1 MTTRP
6 DSNSYFECIKCG
18 GCAVIK
24 LSIEKKLLIIRLYL
38 EGHPYSEIAAKAGVS
53 TGAITNIVEELKA
66 GKLPGIED
74 VSGQLDA
81 LRELSVGLYKAHIT
95 AVQAAVGL
103 IVLNRLADLGVEPKD
118 IDKVASLCHD
128 LTSGE
133 SDPKTFM
140 KAALALEE
148 VRKQTGL
155 APDELEKKVKGL
167 QEAASQLEP
176 LATKAK
182 ETEIEVDELAA
193 QKQQLSQTVSA
204 LSQQQDSLK
213 KDIALKVQHVDALA
227 AQAADLEEK
236 AHAADVQLAG
246 AREDLKT
253 LAQIGLSADA
263 LAVLTHEIKGIAS
276 HHGISPAELSKRLF
290 EELLKLDKALDL
302 EEAIKDKQGELLK
315 VKKAISDAR
324 KEKAA
329 IKAAND
335 KLLEEQ
341 SRLEAV
347 AEELSQHITGDLEAI
362 DAGAKET
369 MAHLK
374 ETLAAGM
381 LEGLEQ
387 VGALKDKAL
396 ELGTE
401 MGKLENLIE
410 STEWLAVLDALVK
423 GKDSASPSQLRVIAL
438 SVTRAI
444 SAWLEA
450 KYKDDPHTSLVRT
463 LMSNAVLEL
472 EHWVP

>member
-1 MTTRP
+1 
-6 DSNSYFECIKCG
+6 
-18 GCAVIK
+18 VIK
-24 LSIEKKLLIIRLYL
+24 LSIQKRLLVVRLYL
-38 EGHPYSEIAAKAGVS
+38 EGHPYTEISKKTGVS
-53 TGAITNIVEELKA
+53 IGAISNIVEDLKA

-74 VSGQLDA
+74 VSDQLDA

-118 IDKVASLCHD
+118 VDKVASLCHD

-133 SDPKTFM
+133 GDPKTYM

-148 VRKQTGL
+148 AKKQTGL

-167 QEAASQLEP
+167 QEVASQLEP

-182 ETEIEVDELAA
+182 ETEIEVDELEAK
-193 QKQQLSQTVSA
+193 KQELSDTVSA
-204 LSQQQDSLK
+204 LSKQQDGLNN
-213 KDIALKVQHVDALA
+213 DIALKVQHVDALA

-236 AHAADVQLAG
+236 AHAANVQLAG
-246 AREDLKT
+246 ARDDLKT
-253 LAQIGLSADA
+253 LAKIGFSADA

-276 HHGISPAELSKRLF
+276 HHGISSAELSKYLF
-290 EELLKLDKALDL
+290 EELVNLDKALGL
-302 EEAIKDKQGELLK
+302 EEVIEAKQGELLK
-315 VKKAISDAR
+315 VKKAVSDAR
-324 KEKAA
+324 KENAA

-341 SRLEAV
+341 SGLKVV
-347 AEELSQHITGDLEAI
+347 AEELKKHITDDLEAV

-369 MAHLK
+369 VAHLK

-387 VGALKDKAL
+387 VGALKDRAL

-410 STEWLAVLDALVK
+410 STEWLSVLDALVK
-423 GKDSASPSQLRVIAL
+423 GKDSASPTQLRVIAL
-438 SVTRAI
+438 NVTKAI
-444 SAWLEA
+444 SVWLET
-450 KYKDDPHTSLVRT
+450 KYKNDPNASVVRN

>member
-1 MTTRP
+1 M
-6 DSNSYFECIKCG
+6 
-18 GCAVIK
+18 IK
-24 LSIEKKLLIIRLYL
+24 LSMQKKLLTIRLYL
-38 EGHPYSEIAAKAGVS
+38 EGLPYGEIAAKAGVS
-53 TGAITNIVEELKA
+53 TGAITNIVDELKG
-66 GKLPGIED
+66 GKLPGFED
-74 VSGQLDA
+74 LADQTDA
-81 LRELSVGLYKAHIT
+81 LRELAVGLNKAHIT

-128 LTSGE
+128 LTAGE
-133 SDPKTFM
+133 GDPKAFM

-148 VRKQTGL
+148 VTKQTGL

-167 QEAASQLEP
+167 QEAASELEP
-176 LATKAK
+176 LASEAK
-182 ETEIEVDELAA
+182 EAKIEVDELEAK
-193 QKQQLSQTVSA
+193 KQELSGTVSA
-204 LSQQQDSLK
+204 LSQQQDGLK
-213 KDIALKVQHVDALA
+213 KDIALKVQHVDALV
-227 AQAADLEEK
+227 AQAADLEAK
-236 AHAADVQLAG
+236 AHDADVQLAG

-253 LAQIGLSADA
+253 LAQMGLSADA

-276 HHGISPAELSKRLF
+276 HQGISPAALSKRLF
-290 EELLKLDKALDL
+290 EELVKLDKAMGL
-302 EEAIKDKQGELLK
+302 ENAIKAKEDELLK
-315 VKKAISDAR
+315 VKKGVSDTR
-324 KEKAA
+324 KETAA

-341 SRLEAV
+341 SGLEAAV
-347 AEELSQHITGDLEAI
+347 EELTKHITGDLEAI

-396 ELGTE
+396 ELGME
-401 MGKLENLIE
+401 MGKIENLIG
-410 STEWLAVLDALVK
+410 STEWLVVLDDLVK
-423 GKDSASPSQLRVIAL
+423 GKYSASPGQLRVIAL
-438 SVTRAI
+438 SVTKAI

-450 KYKDDPHTSLVRT
+450 KYKGDHNASLVKSS
-463 LMSNAVLEL
+463 MSNAAWEL

>member
-1 MTTRP
+1 M
-6 DSNSYFECIKCG
+6 
-18 GCAVIK
+18 IK
-24 LSIEKKLLIIRLYL
+24 LSTQKKLLTVRLYL
-38 EGHPYSEIAAKAGVS
+38 EGLPYSEIAAKVGVS
-53 TGAITNIVEELKA
+53 TGAVTNIVEELKA

-74 VSGQLDA
+74 VSDQVDA
-81 LRELSVGLYKAHIT
+81 LRELAVGLNKAHIT

-118 IDKVASLCHD
+118 IDQVASLCHD
-128 LTSGE
+128 LTAGE
-133 SDPKTFM
+133 GDPKAFM
-140 KAALALEE
+140 KAALTLEE
-148 VRKQTGL
+148 VTKQTGL

-176 LATKAK
+176 LASEAK
-182 ETEIEVDELAA
+182 ETKIEVDKLEAKKQEL
-193 QKQQLSQTVSA
+193 SDEVSA
-204 LSQQQDSLK
+204 LAQQQDGLK
-213 KDIALKVQHVDALA
+213 KDIALKVQHSDALA
-227 AQAADLEEK
+227 AQTADLEAK

-246 AREDLKT
+246 AKEDLKT

-263 LAVLTHEIKGIAS
+263 LAVLTHEMKGIAI
-276 HHGISPAELSKRLF
+276 HHGISPAALSKRLF
-290 EELLKLDKALDL
+290 EELVKLDKAMGV
-302 EEAIKDKQGELLK
+302 ETAIKAKEDELLK
-315 VKKAISDAR
+315 VKKAVSDAR

-341 SRLEAV
+341 SGLEAAV
-347 AEELSQHITGDLEAI
+347 EELKKHITGDLEAI

-401 MGKLENLIE
+401 IGKIENLIE

-423 GKDSASPSQLRVIAL
+423 GKDSANPSQLRAIAL
-438 SVTRAI
+438 TVTRAI

-450 KYKDDPHTSLVRT
+450 KYKDDPHASLVKSS
-463 LMSNAVLEL
+463 MSNAAWEL

>member
-1 MTTRP
+1 MW
-6 DSNSYFECIKCG
+6 

-38 EGHPYSEIAAKAGVS
+38 EGPPYSEIAAKAGVS

-74 VSGQLDA
+74 VSDQVDA
-81 LRELSVGLYKAHIT
+81 LRELAVGLNKAHIT

-118 IDKVASLCHD
+118 IDKVASICHD

-133 SDPKTFM
+133 GDPKTFM

-176 LATKAK
+176 LASKAEEAKLQVDALETKK
-182 ETEIEVDELAA
+182 QEL
-193 QKQQLSQTVSA
+193 SDTVSA
-204 LSQQQDSLK
+204 LSQQQDALK
-213 KDIALKVQHVDALA
+213 QDIALKVHHSDALA
-227 AQAADLEEK
+227 AQTASLEEK
-236 AHAADVQLAG
+236 AQAANIQLAG
-246 AREDLKT
+246 ARENLKT
-253 LAQIGLSADA
+253 LAKIG
-263 LAVLTHEIKGIAS
+263 
-276 HHGISPAELSKRLF
+276 SPAELGKRLF
-290 EELLKLDKALDL
+290 EELVKLDKALGL
-302 EEAIKDKQGELLK
+302 EEVIEAKEGELLK
-315 VKKAISDAR
+315 VKKAVSDAR
-324 KEKAA
+324 KEKVA

-341 SRLEAV
+341 SGLKVV
-347 AEELSQHITGDLEAI
+347 AEELKRHITDDLEAI
-362 DAGAKET
+362 NAGAKET
-369 MAHLK
+369 LANLK

-387 VGALKDKAL
+387 IGALKDKAL

-401 MGKLENLIE
+401 MGKIENLIE
-410 STEWLAVLDALVK
+410 SNEWLVVLDALVK
-423 GKDSASPSQLRVIAL
+423 GKDSASASQLRAIAL

-450 KYKDDPHTSLVRT
+450 KYKDDPHASLVRSS
-463 LMSNAVLEL
+463 MSNAAWEL
-472 EHWVP
+472 EQWVP